1 MMKIYRNLRGGR
13 WMRTEEVTGNF
24 MEEMGRNKGELA
36 RALESVF

>member
-1 MMKIYRNLRGGR
+1 
-13 WMRTEEVTGNF
+13 MRTEEVTGNF